1 MTKEDETTVAG
12 EVQQLLI
19 ESGFPHTLTLEN
31 RFQAMMSLCLH
42 GVLLSRKAELDQFLL
57 GLGPLVDSIRK
68 YPDVFEPLFV
78 SSGAKPPTGDDL
90 LSLIDY
96 ENVDDEIKQYFI
108 RYVHSEGITCQINL
122 IKSGTKETLQIT

>member
-19 ESGFPHTLTLEN
+19 EFGFPHTLTLEN

-42 GVLLSRKAELDQFLL
+42 GGVLLSRKAELDQFLL

-108 RYVHSEGITCQINL
+108 RYVHSEG
-122 IKSGTKETLQIT
+122 

>member
-1 MTKEDETTVAG
+1 MTKEDETTIAG
-12 EVQQLLI
+12 QVQQLLI

-42 GVLLSRKAELDQFLL
+42 GVLLSCKAELDQFLL
-57 GLGPLVDSIRK
+57 GLGPLVDNIRK
-68 YPDVFEPLFV
+68 YPDVFELLFV

-108 RYVHSEGITCQINL
+108 RYVHSEG
-122 IKSGTKETLQIT
+122 